1 MKIPKKATTIYL
13 DESIIDQCDDLAKV
27 HGLSRGR
34 LMNTLLDYAI
44 NDVYHLI
51 PNFDHSA
58 LQLRAR
64 LNLAFEEKITSY
76 SKTANPERRNKI
88 AATKNELNQ

>member
-13 DESIIDQCDDLAKV
+13 DESILDQCDDLAKV

-64 LNLAFEEKITSY
+64 LNLAFESKLTSNA
-76 SKTANPERRNKI
+76 KTENAKRRNQI
-88 AATKNELNQ
+88 EAAKNGINQ

>member
-1 MKIPKKATTIYL
+1 MKVPKKPTTIYL
-13 DESIIDQCDDLAKV
+13 DEKILNQCDELAKI

-64 LNLAFEEKITSY
+64 LNLAFEEKLTSY
-76 SKTANPERRNKI
+76 SKTANPKRRNEI
-88 AATKNELNQ
+88 EAAKNELKK

>member
-1 MKIPKKATTIYL
+1 MKTKKRTTAVYL
-13 DESIIDQCDDLAKV
+13 DEKILDQCDELAKV

-76 SKTANPERRNKI
+76 SKTANPARRNKLE
-88 AATKNELNQ
+88 AAKNELNQ